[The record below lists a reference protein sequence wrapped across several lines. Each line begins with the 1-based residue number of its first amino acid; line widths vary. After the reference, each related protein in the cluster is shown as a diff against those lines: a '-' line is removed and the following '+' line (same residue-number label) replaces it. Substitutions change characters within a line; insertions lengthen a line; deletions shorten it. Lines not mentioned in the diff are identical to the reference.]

1 MVNNKEKD
9 CKDDKV
15 KEKQEKDRKSAE
27 KAEKAAKTVKL
38 LESSEELHYPTFTS
52 SKPDGDLV
60 KGGGT
65 GVSGWDSF
73 ANPTEG

>member
-9 CKDDKV
+9 PKDDKI

-38 LESSEELHYPTFTS
+38 LEGSEELHYPTFTS
-52 SKPDGDLV
+52 TSSRPDGDLA

-65 GVSGWDSF
+65 GISG
-73 ANPTEG
+73 